1 MSPQEIAKYHQMS
14 DIEKVQDILKRID
27 NGWNSGLIFEVE
39 RLLGGLV
46 EGYDDIHN
54 ANYEKEHG
62 DDFN

>member
-1 MSPQEIAKYHQMS
+1 MS